1 MIHLEQLGTNVHG
14 TIRRQNL
21 QTFLTCMCFTRSNR
35 SKNWRKWP
43 WTLVTRVTTLL
54 IKKVF
59 LHVPPTTVLNS
70 QEDVDHIWYLNQFHT
85 LARCW
90 DMKPRAS
97 PCFTHLNCTYN
108 VAGWMKADIIQ
119 IGAEMVRKW
128 SIMLLAWCSDMLV
141 SAHLVWFGCVVTAA
155 ILKVSAAKKIGR

>member
-70 QEDVDHIWYLNQFHT
+70 QEDIDQVWYLNQYHT
-85 LARCW
+85 HARSR
-90 DMKPRAS
+90 DTKPNAP
-97 PCFTHLNCTYN
+97 PCFVHVNCN
-108 VAGWMKADIIQ
+108 SNIGGWMKASIVE
-119 IGAEMVRKW
+119 IGQEMVRKC
-128 SIMLLAWCSDMLV
+128 SIMLLAWCRTCWLLYSLSGLAVQRLQQSWDFL
-141 SAHLVWFGCVVTAA
+141 LP
-155 ILKVSAAKKIGR
+155 KR